1 MGCDDGGEFTG
12 KGVISTAAAAAE
24 TGGGGLA
31 AGSVSI
37 FLGTGASSSP
47 LGLVAE
53 RSSIQAVGWLLM
65 LLGVGRVWLER
76 PAHSSDQPD
85 ASKDPLVSP
94 SFLDTPLS
102 EEETSGRCLCCVC
115 GFGFV

>member
-1 MGCDDGGEFTG
+1 
-12 KGVISTAAAAAE
+12 
-24 TGGGGLA
+24 
-31 AGSVSI
+31 
-37 FLGTGASSSP
+37 
-47 LGLVAE
+47 
-53 RSSIQAVGWLLM
+53 M

-76 PAHSSDQPD
+76 PAYSSDQPD

-115 GFGFV
+115 VGLGLCEKRRPDDVLSAACLGIRDRGRDNERPKPRLPPPNTHHLNMQ